1 MQKLF
6 SEFTPST
13 ANDWKN
19 QLIKD
24 LKGEPYEN
32 LIWQNENGINIQPF
46 YTKEDLDQNYEPA
59 FTHANWD
66 ICVHKTNLTSK
77 EINTQL
83 LADLNRGASSISIDC
98 NALDLEIALKDIQLN
113 FIQSTFVVN
122 ETTAKALKTYLENHY
137 NLNDLNISLF
147 SEKFSTQ
154 NDLDNWKN
162 VCTLFKEH
170 KNIKTISVNSLP
182 FHNQGCLAY
191 YEVALT
197 LSALNEYLQDPIASG
212 SASKFVIKNGVNS
225 DYFIQIAKLRA
236 IRRSWTVLRSE
247 YNLKNDLHLII
258 ETSLTNKSISDKY
271 NNLLRTTVESM
282 AAVAGGCN
290 ELIVTEFDVLFT
302 ENEKLSSRMAI
313 NQQLI
318 LKDESYLD
326 KMADISCGSYYI
338 ESITDAIATKALET
352 FKRFEKEGGYFKCI
366 EKNIFSNEIKLQA
379 DQRNELFKTGK
390 QLAIGVNKFKNEKE
404 KISIPNQ
411 KLDELNHLPINNAV
425 LNFELEN
432 FFKQH
437 A

>member
-6 SEFTPST
+6 SEFPQTT
-13 ANDWKN
+13 ASDWKN

-32 LIWQNENGINIQPF
+32 LIWQNENGITIQPF
-46 YTKEDLDQNYEPA
+46 YTQEDLDQNYEPA

-66 ICVHKTNLTSK
+66 ICVHKTKLNSK

-98 NALDLEIALKDIQLN
+98 NAVDLEIALKDIQLN

-122 ETTAKALKTYLENHY
+122 ETTAKTLKTYLEKNH

-147 SEKFSTQ
+147 AEKFSTQ
-154 NDLDNWKN
+154 NDLDNWQK
-162 VCTLFKEH
+162 VILLFKNFD
-170 KNIKTISVNSLP
+170 KINTVSVNSLT
-182 FHNQGCLAY
+182 FQNQNCLAY
-191 YEVALT
+191 YEVAIA
-197 LSALNEYLQDPIASG
+197 LSALNEYLNTNFEKGNA
-212 SASKFVIKNGVNS
+212 KFAIKTGVDS

-236 IRRSWTVLRSE
+236 IRRSWAVLRSE

-290 ELIVTEFDVLFT
+290 ELIVSEFDVLFT

-338 ESITDAIATKALET
+338 ESITDAIANKALEE

-366 EKNIFSNEIKLQA
+366 EKNIFSTEIKLQS

-404 KISIPNQ
+404 TISIPKQ
-411 KLDELNHLPINNAV
+411 KLDELNHLTINNAV